1 VGWIDGAAAALE
13 ASVLGT
19 WARGSAI
26 GYPLAN
32 LAHLLG
38 LVLLIG
44 PIGLLDLRMAGLF
57 RDIPLRPLARAT
69 VPLAAIGL
77 LLLAPSGLV
86 MFAADA
92 TALVGAPIFQWKM
105 AVIVLLRPRARPL
118 RRLGPRR
125 VRGLAPDGRRLSGAL
140 ADRRRP
146 RPDDRLSVR
155 NRWTVPQL
163 PPACCTMS
171 PSAPPTLLGPAPSMI
186 R

>member
-92 TALVGAPIFQWKM
+92 TALVGAPIFQWKLAVIGLALLNVAAFYGLGRGRYGASDQCASAALRLM
-105 AVIVLLRPRARPL
+105 AVASLALWLTAAA
-118 RRLGPRR
+118 LGR
-125 VRGLAPDGRRLSGAL
+125 
-140 ADRRRP
+140 
-146 RPDDRLSVR
+146 
-155 NRWTVPQL
+155 
-163 PPACCTMS
+163 
-171 PSAPPTLLGPAPSMI
+171 MI
-186 R
+186 AYQ